1 MDVKKIAL
9 LIGALVVA
17 AITAVMAKNM
27 FAGAGASQA
36 AAATEVAP
44 VGPNILVATKS
55 LPVGTIIDA
64 ASIKFQAWPK
74 DLVQQHY
81 FIQGSPD
88 ADPSKLIGTVVRNP
102 ITAGQPITQGALVK
116 PGDRGFL
123 AAALG
128 PGMRAITVPVSATSG
143 VGGFIFPGDRV
154 DLVLTQEVK
163 GGGEGEPLKVTETI
177 VRNMRV
183 LATDQRTV
191 SEGED
196 GKQMVTTFSTVT
208 LEATP
213 KLTEKITV
221 AQTIGQLSLSLR
233 SIADTTAEL
242 ERAIAAGEIAVPE
255 GDDPNAEKRML
266 LAIAS
271 QPIDTDTSYTVGG
284 DVSRFQRRS
293 VPDRGREERERAA
306 TAQRE
311 RERERRAELMAD
323 RAYAQ
328 QNASFA
334 NRNNGGGQSVTVV
347 SDGPTVKVSRG
358 NNVTIVPVGAK

>member
-9 LIGALVVA
+9 LVGALVVA
-17 AITAVMAKNM
+17 AVTAIMAKNM
-27 FAGAGASQA
+27 FAGSGAPVA
-36 AAATEVAP
+36 AAAPTTVP
-44 VGPNILVATKS
+44 IGPSILVATKS
-55 LPVGTIIDA
+55 LPMGTIMDA
-64 ASIKFQAWPK
+64 TAFKFQAWPQ
-74 DLVQQHY
+74 DLVQPHY
-81 FIQGSPD
+81 FIQGQPD

-128 PGMRAITVPVSATSG
+128 PGMRAMTVPVSTTSS

-154 DLVLTQEVK
+154 DLVLTQEVP
-163 GGGEGEPLKVTETI
+163 GGGDGPPLKVTETI

-183 LATDQRTV
+183 LATDQRTT
-191 SEGED
+191 SEGVD
-196 GKQMVTTFSTVT
+196 GKQQVQSFSTVT

-213 KLTEKITV
+213 KLIEKITV
-221 AQTIGQLSLSLR
+221 AQTIGSLSLSLR

-242 ERAIAAGEIAVPE
+242 ERAIAAGEIEVPA

-271 QPIDTDTSYTVGG
+271 QPIDTNTSYSVGG

-293 VPDRGREERERAA
+293 IPNRDAEQREREEDRRLA
-306 TAQRE
+306 
-311 RERERRAELMAD
+311 RERERRAERLAERVAMQNMAPS
-323 RAYAQ
+323 AANSGQ
-328 QNASFA
+328 ASA
-334 NRNNGGGQSVTVV
+334 AVSEGPVV
-347 SDGPTVKVSRG
+347 RVARG
-358 NNVTIVPVGAK
+358 NNITVVPVGAK